1 MLISNLMK
9 SAIFFTTAVVSTFTF
24 AQTMTRTEH
33 SAAKTVIKADYKI
46 DKAACSSAVANAKD
60 ICQEQAKGKENVAL
74 AELEF
79 KRSNT
84 ISASN
89 KVAVAK
95 ANSTYEVAKEM
106 CDDKTGEA
114 KTLCKTEAKSAQT
127 KALAE
132 SRMNKTIGEAKV
144 DEKQDI
150 STADYKVAL
159 EKCEV
164 LGSDAKTACIASAK
178 TKYNKN

>member
-1 MLISNLMK
+1 MLLSKFSKL
-9 SAIFFTTAVVSTFTF
+9 IFIFVTAVTSTYSL
-24 AQTMTRTEH
+24 AETMTRSEH

-46 DKAACSSAVANAKD
+46 DKAACTSSTGNAKD
-60 ICQEQAKGKENVAL
+60 ICREQAKGKERVAL

-84 ISASN
+84 YSDSN

-95 ANSTYEVAKEM
+95 ANSIYEVAKEM

-114 KTLCKTEAKSAQT
+114 KTLCKTEAKSSHT
-127 KALAE
+127 KAIAE
-132 SRMNKTIGEAKV
+132 SKMNKKIGEAKV

-150 STADYKVAL
+150 STADYKVAV

>member
-1 MLISNLMK
+1 MLIPHFLK
-9 SAIFFTTAVVSTFTF
+9 ATVIFAAAVTASLSF
-24 AQTMTRTEH
+24 AQTMTRSEH
-33 SAAKTVIKADYKI
+33 SAAKTAIKADYKV
-46 DKAACSSAVANAKD
+46 DKAACSNSKANAKD
-60 ICQEQAKGKENVAL
+60 ICNEQAKGKEKVAL

-84 ISASN
+84 PSNSN

-114 KTLCKTEAKSAQT
+114 KTLCKTEAKSAHT
-127 KALAE
+127 KAVAE
-132 SRMNKTIGEAKV
+132 SKMNKTIGEAKV

-150 STADYKVAL
+150 STADYKVAV